1 MTSADRWTSLRPVEL
16 ADFYDCNRSD
26 AIAYAAVDVVRLAE
40 AAQAFLER
48 DDMTKKQRQEISKT
62 LS

>member
-1 MTSADRWTSLRPVEL
+1 MEL